1 MPSVTTQPKESEV
14 PDTKSSPRGYSV
26 VSPTEDKDE
35 DVWRRTG
42 ERNEI
47 ELPVIEGFSNYK
59 PIDVDILLDNMKVHL
74 LPFPLKVF
82 HEKKPSSADFS
93 FSLLLVVELFFTE
106 LIWCVSSF
114 SGFPGYVKQLF
125 KDFP

>member
-1 MPSVTTQPKESEV
+1 MPSVTTQPKESDV

-42 ERNEI
+42 ERNEL
-47 ELPVIEGFSNYK
+47 ELSVIEGFSNYK
-59 PIDVDILLDNMKVHL
+59 PIDVDILLDNMKVHP
-74 LPFPLKVF
+74 LPFLLEVF

-93 FSLLLVVELFFTE
+93 FSLLSVIELFFIE
-106 LIWCVSSF
+106 LLWCVF
-114 SGFPGYVKQLF
+114 FFLRFPRLCQTTF
-125 KDFP
+125 